1 MAASPS
7 GHQPSRLDRIERGA
21 FAALLAMP
29 PSLTRLAA
37 GTPHV
42 VDGQT
47 LDPQIQVGLRI
58 LSRIAGPELDE
69 LPVDKA
75 RAVLE
80 QESWLFGGEL
90 AEVASSRDLTIP
102 GPGGDIPA
110 RLHLP
115 LQPPSTEV
123 TAPPL
128 PLLIWFHGGGWV
140 LGSIESHEPVA
151 RAFCHHAQV
160 AVLNVG
166 YRLAPEHH
174 FPAAFEDAEAAF
186 LWAHANA
193 GELGIDP
200 DRIAL
205 GGDSAGGNLSAGV
218 SLARTKAGGPA
229 PAFQLLIVPA
239 VDMVGHTRS
248 TDLFATGYFLT
259 EANMEWYKDQYLP
272 PGVDR
277 SDPRASP
284 LLADDLTGV
293 PPAYVA
299 VAGFDPLRDEGEA
312 YAVRLRDAGVTVT
325 LRRHRSAVHPFINI
339 LVTRMGQA
347 ALQEAVGA
355 LRVGLSV

>member
-1 MAASPS
+1 MAHA
-7 GHQPSRLDRIERGA
+7 PSRLDRIERGA
-21 FAALLAMP
+21 FAALLALP
-29 PSLTRLAA
+29 PAATKLAA
-37 GTPHV
+37 GKPHV

-47 LDPQIQVGLRI
+47 LDPQIQVGLKI
-58 LSRIAGPELDE
+58 LTKIGGPELDQ
-69 LPVDKA
+69 LPVPKA
-75 RAVLE
+75 REVLE
-80 QESWLFGGEL
+80 QESWLFGGAL
-90 AEVASSRDLTIP
+90 APVAESRDLTVP
-102 GPGGDIPA
+102 APGGPIPA

-115 LQPPSTEV
+115 ERPDGDRG
-123 TAPPL
+123 PL

-140 LGSIESHEPVA
+140 LGSIDSHEPVA

-166 YRLAPEHH
+166 YRLAPEHP

-186 LWAHANA
+186 LWAHEHAE
-193 GELGIDP
+193 ELGIDAE
-200 DRIAL
+200 RIAL
-205 GGDSAGGNLSAGV
+205 GGDSAGGNLSAAV
-218 SLARTKAGGPA
+218 SLSRTRAGGPT

-248 TDLFATGYFLT
+248 TDLFSTGYFLT
-259 EANMEWYKDQYLP
+259 EANMEWYKDHYLP

-284 LLADDLTGV
+284 LLADDHSGL
-293 PPAYVA
+293 PPAYIA

-312 YAVRLRDAGVTVT
+312 YAAKLRAAGVPVT

-347 ALQEAVGA
+347 AFQEAVGA
-355 LRVGLSV
+355 LRVGLQV

>member
-1 MAASPS
+1 MTNPAT

-29 PSLTRLAA
+29 PALTKLAA
-37 GTPHV
+37 GKPHV

-58 LSRIAGPELDE
+58 LSKIAGPELDE
-69 LPVDKA
+69 LPIDKA

-80 QESWLFGGEL
+80 QESWLFGGEP
-90 AEVASSRDLTIP
+90 AEVASSRDLLIP
-102 GPGGDIPA
+102 GPAGDIPA

-115 LQPPSTEV
+115 I
-123 TAPPL
+123 TAGGAPADAPL

-166 YRLAPEHH
+166 YRLAPEHP

-186 LWAHANA
+186 LWAHEHAT
-193 GELGIDP
+193 ELGIDA

-205 GGDSAGGNLSAGV
+205 GGDSAGGNLSAAV
-218 SLARTKAGGPA
+218 ALARTRAGGPK

-259 EANMEWYKDQYLP
+259 EANMEWYKNHYLP
-272 PGVDR
+272 PGADR

-284 LLADDLTGV
+284 LLAEDLTGV

-312 YAVRLRDAGVTVT
+312 YAVRLRAAGVPVT

-339 LVTRMGQA
+339 LVSRMGQA
-347 ALQEAVGA
+347 AFQEAVGA